1 MVGSPKTVGMTLF
14 QGEGTP
20 WRKPASTIV
29 MMRAMPKSRTVQK
42 RAIKPPSGRGV
53 AFIEISQCLSQAQDG
68 VAFAGQR
75 GIQANALA
83 SCNVGH
89 ARALD
94 LVRHKGAAL
103 FRG

>member
-1 MVGSPKTVGMTLF
+1 MGGSPKTVGMPLSKSYSRAW
-14 QGEGTP
+14 Q
-20 WRKPASTIV
+20 KPASTIV
-29 MMRAMPKSRTVQK
+29 MIRAMPKSRTVQK
-42 RAIKPPSGRGV
+42 RAIKPPSGGGV
-53 AFIEISQCLSQAQDG
+53 AFIEISQRLSQAQDG

-75 GIQANALA
+75 SIQANALA